1 MAPFGPPH
9 ALCDLPLL
17 GLVLLGV
24 SLGAKELEKLKEDQV
39 DVQGKSARWRWNRN
53 RDKMERALFL

>member
-1 MAPFGPPH
+1 MAPLGPPH

-39 DVQGKSARWRWNRN
+39 GVQGKSARWR
-53 RDKMERALFL
+53 